1 MLMAGLA
8 GLFSSGAV
16 VTLLVTQ
23 DVRGAAF
30 PASEY
35 GTECSVAAV
44 SETDGCTCYGGPLC
58 GTQLPRGFG
67 QFALRHAPQVSDQ
80 AQGRLRPRPASAC
93 LGHTGLVFHTGGADR
108 RKAFLAAGKLDPDTV
123 ALDLGSYFNGG
134 GLFFPIL
141 RGNASAEFFAG
152 AARAPLPPPPPPL
165 K

>member
-1 MLMAGLA
+1 MLVTGLA

-58 GTQLPRGFG
+58 GTQP
-67 QFALRHAPQVSDQ
+67 P
-80 AQGRLRPRPASAC
+80 RLRPVRPPARPASVRPSSGQTPASAS

-108 RKAFLAAGKLDPDTV
+108 RKAFLAAGKLDP
-123 ALDLGSYFNGG
+123 
-134 GLFFPIL
+134 I
-141 RGNASAEFFAG
+141 
-152 AARAPLPPPPPPL
+152 
-165 K
+165 